1 MRDCRNCKH
10 FMAEKVNMNQ
20 YKAFKS
26 VLLAKCVKKQ
36 IYLLPFEHEKNAKYC
51 DFFEKRGGVPDAE
64 H

>member
-1 MRDCRNCKH
+1 
-10 FMAEKVNMNQ
+10 MAEKVNMNQ